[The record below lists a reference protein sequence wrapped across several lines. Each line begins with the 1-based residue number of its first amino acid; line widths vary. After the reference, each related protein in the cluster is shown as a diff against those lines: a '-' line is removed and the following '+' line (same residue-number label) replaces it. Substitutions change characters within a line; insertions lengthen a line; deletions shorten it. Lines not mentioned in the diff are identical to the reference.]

1 MLDRGQ
7 IDVCWICGLPYIK
20 KSSVNEGA
28 MQLLATPVMAHPRYA
43 GMPVY
48 YSDVVVHADS
58 RFRSFDDLRGVVW
71 GYNEPGSHSGCTL
84 VRYHLATIGMT
95 SGYFSRVVES
105 GSHQESLRMLLDR
118 TIDATAI
125 DSTVLEMAF
134 TGNPW
139 IIGKVR
145 TVTVLGPSPAPPW
158 VVHPSVPRE
167 TQEALRQEFL
177 AMHEH
182 PEGRR
187 ILERAGMLR
196 FVSVSDRDYGV
207 IREMARVAAIVEW

>member
-7 IDVCWICGLPYIK
+7 IDVCWICGLPYVK

-58 RFRSFDDLRGVVW
+58 RFRSFDDLRGAVW

-84 VRYHLATIGMT
+84 VRYHLATMGIT
-95 SGYFSRVVES
+95 SGYFSRVMES

-134 TGNPW
+134 AENPS

-145 TVTVLGPSPAPPW
+145 TITVLGPSPAPPW
-158 VVHPSVPRE
+158 VVHRSVPHE

-177 AMHEH
+177 AMHQH
-182 PEGRR
+182 PDGRR
-187 ILERAGMLR
+187 ILECAGILR
-196 FVSVSDRDYGV
+196 FVSVPDGDYSV
-207 IREMARVAAIVEW
+207 IREMARVAALVEW